1 MVNTKVKLGPKAGS
15 FYDSYTKILVRK
27 NEVVELTPKQMNF
40 PRIKNALM
48 GGHLVMAVE
57 DVNTPI
63 VTVEDVNTPIVTL
76 KDKYIEAYQSGK
88 DVSKIF
94 NLTDLKSIAYD
105 FDIEVEDS
113 DTKASIID
121 AINGEIK

>member
-27 NEVVELTPKQMNF
+27 NEVVELTPTQMNF
-40 PRIKNALM
+40 PRIQNALM

-63 VTVEDVNTPIVTL
+63 AVEDVDTPIVTL

>member
-15 FYDSYTKILVRK
+15 FYDPYTKILVRK
-27 NEVVELTPKQMNF
+27 NEVVELTPKQMNY
-40 PRIKNALM
+40 PRVRSALM

-57 DVNTPI
+57 DVNTPK
-63 VTVEDVNTPIVTL
+63 VSL
-76 KDKYIEAYQSGK
+76 KNRYIEAYKSGK

-94 NLTDLKSIAYD
+94 NLTDLKNIAYD

>member
-57 DVNTPI
+57 DV
-63 VTVEDVNTPIVTL
+63 DTPIVTL

-94 NLTDLKSIAYD
+94 NLNDLKSIAYD